1 MRVRVQRW
9 GNSAAIPLPAP
20 ALKAARLA
28 VGQMVE
34 ITVQDGGLFIR
45 SMDTA
50 PRHSLDDLLADIT
63 PENLHVDHQ
72 WVDDP
77 ATGHETL

>member
-1 MRVRVQRW
+1 MRVRVQKW
-9 GNSAAIPLPAP
+9 GSDAAIRLPAP
-20 ALKAARLA
+20 ALEAARLT
-28 VGQMVE
+28 VGQLVE

-50 PRHSLDDLLADIT
+50 PRHSLDELLADIT
-63 PENLHVDHQ
+63 PENLHIDQQ

>member
-9 GNSAAIPLPAP
+9 GNKAAIRLPAP
-20 ALKAARLA
+20 ALEAARLT
-28 VGQMVE
+28 VGQMAE
-34 ITVQDGGLFIR
+34 ITVHDGGLFIR

-50 PRHSLDDLLADIT
+50 PMYSLDQLLADIT
-63 PENLHVDHQ
+63 AENLNIDQQ